1 MDYGY
6 NLFGCGRVAVG
17 ITIPFLVF
25 SERHVAV
32 IPFDKMKLCVREGGG
47 GYSNPCVFWATRRG
61 YTIRQNE
68 IMCARGWRRV

>member
-6 NLFGCGRVAVG
+6 NPLGSGRVAVG
-17 ITIPFLVF
+17 IVTIPFLVF

-47 GYSNPCVFWATRRG
+47 GYSNPCVF
-61 YTIRQNE
+61 
-68 IMCARGWRRV
+68 